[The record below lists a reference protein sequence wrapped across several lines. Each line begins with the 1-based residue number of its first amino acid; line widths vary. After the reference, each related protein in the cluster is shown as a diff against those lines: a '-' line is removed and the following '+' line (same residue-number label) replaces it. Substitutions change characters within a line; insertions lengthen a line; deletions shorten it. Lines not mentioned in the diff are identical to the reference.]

1 MTFLPIVER
10 ELRVASRWTGTY
22 WTRFFA
28 ALGAILIFLTI
39 LLGGNSRRPPS
50 QVAQELF
57 MITSMLIW
65 CACMFVGVFQTAD
78 CLSSEKRE
86 GTMGL
91 LFLTDLRGFDVILGK
106 LAANSLASL
115 YGLLSTIPVL
125 AMPLLM
131 GGITVGEFWRMVL
144 VLVVALFF
152 SLGIGMVVSAFSRE
166 SRQAIGITMF
176 VIILFTGICPAI
188 YGLIKMLAGT
198 SHLNRT
204 LLWPSLG
211 YAFSRSADAYYNYRG
226 GPHEF
231 WGSLLVAFGLGCGG
245 LVLASLIL
253 PHAWQE
259 RQQAG
264 PAANRGGGR
273 WRRLRFAGVRYP
285 EDARL
290 RLATNAFGW
299 LAMRDRLPQI
309 GFWGLAAVALPLWLL
324 FFGGAIAA
332 GRAAKINAAEIAM
345 FITIGFGLCFK
356 CMVAMEASRRFNEDR
371 QSGALE
377 LLLVTPLSDKEIFTG
392 QRQALEGMFLKPL
405 FVVLALYGCV
415 MWWSCT
421 SSSPVHNEGVT
432 AIIMFGNIV
441 VLFTDFFALGWVG
454 MWHGLVARQH
464 HRAVLVSLIKIL
476 VLPWLLYVV
485 MGVCGGFNS
494 SAGVQAFFC
503 MWYLMGVLNDLIW
516 SRRARNKLRAEF
528 RLRAAGAVVEKRTLR
543 VGADLEPA
551 VA

>member
-28 ALGAILIFLTI
+28 ALGAMLIFLFI

-50 QVAQELF
+50 MVAQEMF
-57 MITSMLIW
+57 TITRMMIW
-65 CACMFVGVFQTAD
+65 FCCMFVGVFQTAD

-91 LFLTDLRGFDVILGK
+91 LFLTDLRGFDVVLGK
-106 LAANSLASL
+106 LAATSLTSF

-152 SLGIGMVVSAFSRE
+152 SLGIGMAVSACSRE
-166 SRQAIGITMF
+166 SRQPIGISMF
-176 VIILFTGICPAI
+176 IIILLTGILPAI

-198 SHLNRT
+198 GHLHRV

-211 YAFSRSADAYYNYRG
+211 YAASRSADAYYNYRG

-245 LVLASLIL
+245 LILASIIL
-253 PHAWQE
+253 PRTWQE
-259 RQQAG
+259 KQQAG
-264 PAANRGGGR
+264 PVGRKDGGR
-273 WRRLRFAGVRYP
+273 WRRLRFAGARYS
-285 EDARL
+285 EVARL
-290 RLATNAFGW
+290 RLATNAFSW

-309 GFWGLAAVALPLWLL
+309 GFWGLAIVALPFWML
-324 FFGGAIAA
+324 FFGGAVAGGGIA
-332 GRAAKINAAEIAM
+332 KMNATEIAM

-356 CMVAMEASRRFNEDR
+356 CMVAMEASRRLNEDR

-377 LLLVTPLSDKEIFTG
+377 LLLVTPLSEKEIVAG
-392 QRQALEGMFLKPL
+392 QRQALNGIFLMPL
-405 FVVLALYGCV
+405 FVVLALYACV
-415 MWWSCT
+415 MWWSC
-421 SSSPVHNEGVT
+421 SSKSPVHDQGVT
-432 AIIMFGNIV
+432 AIIMFGNMV

-454 MWHGLVARQH
+454 MLNGLIARQH
-464 HRAVLVSLIKIL
+464 HRAVLVSLVQIL

-494 SAGVQAFFC
+494 SIGAIAFFI

-516 SRRARNKLRAEF
+516 ARWARNKLRREF
-528 RLRAAGAVVEKRTLR
+528 RLRAAGAVIGKRSLR
-543 VGADLEPA
+543 VGAELEPA